1 MLYKVIDFVNANIL
15 KALYYA
21 LFESHIN
28 YPCIVWRQNIS
39 TINRLYI
46 LQKKELRTIN
56 FKEGNA
62 HSSPLFHYSKII
74 KIEDKVKTENCFF
87 INKNS
92 NNKLP
97 SIFTNSFTFSSI
109 FHNYETSFF
118 SKGNLLNA

>member
-15 KALYYA
+15 EALYYA

-62 HSSPLFHYSKII
+62 HCSPLFHYSKII

-87 INKNS
+87 INKYS

-109 FHNYETSFF
+109 FHNYETSFV